1 MMRQFVHNHPRVRF
15 FAGHESVYP
24 LVMLEKID

>member
-1 MMRQFVHNHPRVRF
+1 MTRQVVHNHAGGRS

-24 LVMLEKID
+24 SVMLEKID